1 MTEPVVEAEADVAQS
16 EVETDA
22 QSEVEDD
29 LVVEAALAESTDEAD
44 VVFGGIPSD
53 ELLDELIEEVVPEG
67 DEFERGLQSL
77 VDDELAP
84 GPIEP
89 VRSEPPADTD
99 AVSGAFSGVA
109 VEEPAAPEAEPIPEP
124 ATAGA
129 SATTVDAAAEAAAAA
144 KAAAE
149 LTAAG
154 LVKRTPKKRSAEA
167 AGGGM
172 PAVAAS
178 RTTSGQANRS
188 PEEVRKML
196 SRYRSGL
203 NKGRGD
209 ADSEDQ

>member
-1 MTEPVVEAEADVAQS
+1 MPRPRSKTTS
-16 EVETDA
+16 
-22 QSEVEDD
+22 S
-29 LVVEAALAESTDEAD
+29 VEAALAEPTEEA
-44 VVFGGIPSD
+44 VFGGIPSD

-89 VRSEPPADTD
+89 AAPVRPAPPTDTD

-109 VEEPAAPEAEPIPEP
+109 VEEPPAPAAEPIPEP
-124 ATAGA
+124 ATAGGGA
-129 SATTVDAAAEAAAAA
+129 ATADAAAEAAAAA